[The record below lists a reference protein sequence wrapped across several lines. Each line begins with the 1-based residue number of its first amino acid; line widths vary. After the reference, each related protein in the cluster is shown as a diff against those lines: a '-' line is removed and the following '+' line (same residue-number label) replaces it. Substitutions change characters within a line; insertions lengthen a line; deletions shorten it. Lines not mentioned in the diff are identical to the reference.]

1 MNMDEKKSTIS
12 KIWNKAPLI
21 IRSIILGFTISTI
34 GVLTWSVLATFVP
47 LPWSFILMMAFL
59 WFYIKYLSGS
69 WNPKHTKLFRKQ
81 NFRNPKLS
89 LNAWFLSI
97 VGITLIVLIEQSGLI
112 VTFRL
117 MEFPAERF
125 SREYSFLENVPAWA
139 AWLVVIMISA
149 VAGICEEIGFRGYM
163 QVPLEKKYGPLM
175 AISIGSII
183 FVIVH
188 LHQAW
193 SGPLIFQIFFISVL
207 FGSIA
212 YYSNSLIPGII
223 AHFIMD
229 ICNFSF
235 WWSKLGHQFDKK
247 TILET
252 GIDYHFIIW
261 NGTFL
266 ISIGLFIYVMS
277 RLKSIKNNIRLDI
290 KTPANNV

>member
-1 MNMDEKKSTIS
+1 MEGNKSKIS

-21 IRSIILGFTISTI
+21 IRAIILGSVISTI
-34 GVLTWSVLATFVP
+34 GVLAWSVLATFVP
-47 LPWSFILMMAFL
+47 MPWSFILMIALL
-59 WFYIKYLSGS
+59 WFYIKYFSGS
-69 WNPKHTKLFRKQ
+69 WKPNRTIEFRKQ
-81 NFRNPKLS
+81 NFRASRLS
-89 LNAWFLSI
+89 VKAWFYSI
-97 VGITLIVLIEQSGLI
+97 IAIILIVFIEQSGLI

-117 MEFPAERF
+117 MEFPADRF
-125 SREYSFLENVPAWA
+125 SQEYNFLEKVPVWA

-163 QVPLEKKYGPLM
+163 QVPLENKYGPFK
-175 AISIGSII
+175 AISIVSIV

-188 LHQAW
+188 IHQAW
-193 SGPLIFQIFFISVL
+193 SGPVIFHIFFISVL

-212 YYSNSLIPGII
+212 FYSHSLIPGII

-252 GIDYHFIIW
+252 GIDSHFIIW
-261 NGTFL
+261 TGTFL
-266 ISIGLFIYVMS
+266 ISIGLFIYMMS
-277 RLKSIKNNIRLDI
+277 SLKSIKNNNRSAIN
-290 KTPANNV
+290 TTANTQ

>member
-1 MNMDEKKSTIS
+1 MGEKKSTIS

-21 IRSIILGFTISTI
+21 IRAIILGFTISTI

-69 WNPKHTKLFRKQ
+69 WNPKHTKQFRKQ

-89 LNAWFLSI
+89 LNAWLLSI
-97 VGITLIVLIEQSGLI
+97 VGIILIILIEQSGLI

-125 SREYSFLENVPAWA
+125 SQEYSFLENVPAWA

-193 SGPLIFQIFFISVL
+193 SGPIIFQIFFISVL

>member
-1 MNMDEKKSTIS
+1 MDEKKSTIS

-69 WNPKHTKLFRKQ
+69 WNPKHTKLLRKQ

-193 SGPLIFQIFFISVL
+193 SGPIIFQIFFISVL

>member
-1 MNMDEKKSTIS
+1 MNNKDSSVKR
-12 KIWNKAPLI
+12 IWNKIPLI
-21 IRSIILGFTISTI
+21 FRAIILGFFISTI
-34 GVLTWSVLATFVP
+34 GVISWSLLATFIP
-47 LPWSFILMMAFL
+47 MPWSFILMIALL
-59 WFYIKYLSGS
+59 WFYIKYFSGS
-69 WNPKHTKLFRKQ
+69 WNPKNTKLFRKQ
-81 NFRNPKLS
+81 NFRKPKLS
-89 LNAWFLSI
+89 FNAWLLSI
-97 VGITLIVLIEQSGLI
+97 VGIILIVLIEQSGLV

-125 SREYSFLENVPAWA
+125 SQEYSFLENVPTWA

-163 QVPLEKKYGPLM
+163 QVPIEKKYGPVM
-175 AISIGSII
+175 AISIVSII

-193 SGPLIFQIFFISVL
+193 SGPIISQIFFISVL

-235 WWSKLGHQFDKK
+235 WWTKLGHQFDKK
-247 TILET
+247 TIFET
-252 GIDYHFIIW
+252 GIDYHFISWI
-261 NGTFL
+261 GTFL

-277 RLKSIKNNIRLDI
+277 RLKSIKNIN
-290 KTPANNV
+290 

>member
-1 MNMDEKKSTIS
+1 MDEKKSTIS

-193 SGPLIFQIFFISVL
+193 SGPIIFQIFFISVL

>member
-1 MNMDEKKSTIS
+1 MNS
-12 KIWNKAPLI
+12 KDTFVKRIWNKIPLI
-21 IRSIILGFTISTI
+21 LRAIILGFVISTI
-34 GVLTWSVLATFVP
+34 GVITWSLLATLIP
-47 LPWSFILMMAFL
+47 MPWSFILMSALL
-59 WFYIKYLSGS
+59 WFYIKYFSGS
-69 WNPKHTKLFRKQ
+69 WNPENTKLFRKQ
-81 NFRNPKLS
+81 NFRKPKLS
-89 LNAWFLSI
+89 LNAWLLSI
-97 VGITLIVLIEQSGLI
+97 MGIILIVLIEQSGLI

-125 SREYSFLENVPAWA
+125 SQEYSFLENVPAWA
-139 AWLVVIMISA
+139 AWMVVIMISA

-163 QVPLEKKYGPLM
+163 QVPIEKKYGPVM
-175 AISIGSII
+175 AISIVSII

-193 SGPLIFQIFFISVL
+193 SSPIIFQIFFISVL

-212 YYSNSLIPGII
+212 YYSNSLLPGII

-261 NGTFL
+261 ISAFL
-266 ISIGLFIYVMS
+266 ICIGMFVYVMS
-277 RLKSIKNNIRLDI
+277 RLKSIKNIS
-290 KTPANNV
+290 